1 MGARPNWE
9 YIRVDVLLP
18 NHPKLDGLNYPA
30 KWTLLELWC
39 HCGQYLT
46 DGFVRDA
53 VWRKFGTA
61 NARRLLVE
69 HGLAIRV
76 EGGYQMHDYL
86 LHQRSRAQV
95 EELRDKRA
103 KAGSKGGKAKAN
115 AVALAKQK
123 PQQVLKQNASKSLA
137 EAEAEAEADLNGAVG
152 SQSAGSNGHAADD
165 DQTGLIIKEL
175 LEATGRHITPEWAAK
190 VRAHIL
196 NGRQPANPSAYIR
209 QAIRSEPNPRL
220 RFLEQG

>member
-1 MGARPNWE
+1 MRLGDPRPWRDGAAPGTRRAAVDVGARPNWE

-53 VWRKFGTA
+53 MWRRFGTA

-69 HGLAIRV
+69 KGLAIRV
-76 EGGYQMHDYL
+76 DGGYQMHDYL
-86 LHQRSRAQV
+86 HHQRSRAEV

-103 KAGSKGGKAKAN
+103 KAGAMGGKAKAN

-123 PQQVLKQNASKSLA
+123 PQQVLKQTASKPVA
-137 EAEAEAEADLNGAVG
+137 EAEAEAEAEHLVADVG
-152 SQSAGSNGHAADD
+152 IHPADR
-165 DQTGLIIKEL
+165 QHSRG
-175 LEATGRHITPEWAAK
+175 
-190 VRAHIL
+190 VRYSKPARIL
-196 NGRQPANPSAYIR
+196 
-209 QAIRSEPNPRL
+209 
-220 RFLEQG
+220 